1 MAIKKVR
8 ERIHNGGTTGTEAD
22 YDVIY
27 YETSEDLLVGQ
38 IQALNNSG
46 YRILPGGLILQ
57 WGSIVATTSGY
68 NFESTITLPI
78 EVNSMIMPILSCYDM
93 QNQVV
98 VSAHESSN
106 KNFKVKAKSVVPAN
120 GTGLGIGTLRICWFA
135 ICK

>member
-1 MAIKKVR
+1 
-8 ERIHNGGTTGTEAD
+8 
-22 YDVIY
+22 
-27 YETSEDLLVGQ
+27 
-38 IQALNNSG
+38 
-46 YRILPGGLILQ
+46 
-57 WGSIVATTSGY
+57 
-68 NFESTITLPI
+68 
-78 EVNSMIMPILSCYDM
+78 MIMPILSCYDM